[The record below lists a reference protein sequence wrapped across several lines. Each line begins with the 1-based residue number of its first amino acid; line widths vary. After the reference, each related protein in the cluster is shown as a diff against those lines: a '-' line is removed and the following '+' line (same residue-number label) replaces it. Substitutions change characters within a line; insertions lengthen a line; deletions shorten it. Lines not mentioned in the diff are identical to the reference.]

1 MHIGI
6 LGDIHDNRSNLEQVL
21 SAMRPVRPGAILCLG
36 DLTEPAV
43 LVPIAEAFPGIPIHL
58 VSGNSDSEES
68 IKCFIDKESL
78 DGVHYH
84 HLTGR
89 LKLDDKRIAFT
100 HKPRHAEVLL
110 QEDFDVICFGHTHEP
125 RLLSKEDTLLVNPG
139 DVQGRFGERPG
150 YAVYDTASG
159 RAELKKV

>member
-1 MHIGI
+1 MRIGI
-6 LGDIHDNRSNLEQVL
+6 LGDIHDNRANLAKVL
-21 SAMRPVRPGAILCLG
+21 SGMQAVRPDLILCLG
-36 DLTEPAV
+36 DLTEPSV
-43 LVPIAEAFPGIPIHL
+43 LLPITQAFPETPLHL
-58 VSGNSDSEES
+58 VSGNCDSDES

-89 LKLDDKRIAFT
+89 LTLDDKRIAFT

-159 RAELKKV
+159 RAELKNV